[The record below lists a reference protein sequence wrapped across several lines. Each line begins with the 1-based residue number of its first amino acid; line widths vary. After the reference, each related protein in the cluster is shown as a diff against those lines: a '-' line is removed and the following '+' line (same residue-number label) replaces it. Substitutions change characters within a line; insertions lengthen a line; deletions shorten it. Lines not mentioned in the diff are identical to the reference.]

1 MLSADLRMDDT
12 NSEKLVD
19 AGLCHVTEKNGL
31 KLTKMGRQLQVNMK
45 LESKPMRKIKLSGD
59 AAENLIDE
67 MFESLN

>member
-1 MLSADLRMDDT
+1 
-12 NSEKLVD
+12 
-19 AGLCHVTEKNGL
+19 
-31 KLTKMGRQLQVNMK
+31 MGRQLQVNRK